1 MLASLTAAA
10 LVVVAL
16 LVGFWQPV
24 RDTVATWWSG
34 SRDDDVLTLPG
45 SAAGGRVDISS
56 GEIEVVEFAKF
67 LSSWSQVNVIVPG
80 EHSKSPKSMI
90 LVASDLTNVTPELV
104 IALLRENGW
113 RLRRSRLPGGDE
125 LYTLE
130 RLQK

>member
-1 MLASLTAAA
+1 MLVSLMLAA

-24 RDTVATWWSG
+24 RETVAAWWSG
-34 SRDDDVLTLPG
+34 NRDDDVLTLPG
-45 SAAGGRVDISS
+45 AAGGRVDISS
-56 GEIEVVEFAKF
+56 GEIEVVEFASF
-67 LSSWSQVNVIVPG
+67 LSSWSQVNVIVSG
-80 EHSKSPKSMI
+80 EQLKFPKSTI

-113 RLRRSRLPGGDE
+113 RLRRGRLPGGGD

-130 RLQK
+130 RAK

>member
-1 MLASLTAAA
+1 
-10 LVVVAL
+10 
-16 LVGFWQPV
+16 V
-24 RDTVATWWSG
+24 RDIVAAWRSG
-34 SRDDDVLTLPG
+34 SSDDDVLTLPG

-56 GEIEVVEFAKF
+56 GEIEVVEFAQF
-67 LSSWSQVNVIVPG
+67 LSSWSGVNVIVPG

-113 RLRRSRLPGGDE
+113 RLRRSRLPGGEE

-130 RLQK
+130 RRKR